1 MVTDLIKATQSSHSH
16 IISQDAKVAMKKS
29 VVLEKKR
36 MRSHS
41 KPNMEMVFDPIG
53 TSTYHARTD
62 MIQIWG

>member
-41 KPNMEMVFDPIG
+41 KPNMEMVFDPTG
-53 TSTYHARTD
+53 TSTYRTHND
-62 MIQIWG
+62 MMQVWG